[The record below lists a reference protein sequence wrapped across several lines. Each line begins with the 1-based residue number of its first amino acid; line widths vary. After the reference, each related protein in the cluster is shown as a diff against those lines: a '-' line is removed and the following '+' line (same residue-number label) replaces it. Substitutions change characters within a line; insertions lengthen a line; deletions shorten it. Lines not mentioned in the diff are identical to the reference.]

1 MNIQALPPRRRR
13 HPRGQGARLRTE
25 LLEAASRLLAEL
37 GDADRLSIRAVATAA
52 GVTAP
57 SIYRHFPDKRSLLQ
71 AVVEERFRDFDRALD
86 QAAAATADPFD
97 ALNRRCRAYL
107 RFAREHP
114 GHYRVLFSATALG
127 PKGVGTYGKGPHP
140 GAASF
145 FALVDAVQRC
155 LDAGVRTDREAAF
168 LAVQL
173 WTTLH
178 GIVDLRISK
187 PEMPWPPA
195 NALLAATLSDL
206 GLARPAV
213 P

>member
-86 QAAAATADPFD
+86 RAAAGADPFD
-97 ALNRRCRAYL
+97 ALHRRCRAYL

-127 PKGVGTYGKGPHP
+127 PRGVGTSGKGPHP

-155 LDAGVRTDREAAF
+155 LDAGARTDHEAAF

-206 GLARPAV
+206 GLTHPAV